1 MASTAVKK
9 DYVSHHMPVA
19 RVTDT
24 IRAIKG
30 VSKPMELPSD
40 VYTTTEAPKVSR
52 QMTTSRKIAAGIIFA
67 SHVFGL
73 IGVYQM
79 LTMPGLM
86 GLKCFMGCM
95 LIYVLTGTTGVTAG
109 VHRLWAHRS
118 YKAKWPA
125 RLILAFYNTIANQSS
140 IYHWAIEHRV
150 HHRHVDTDADPHNI
164 NRGFFFAHMGWLF
177 APRTDAFAAA
187 RKEID
192 DSDLRADPIVM
203 FQDRHY
209 AWLSIL
215 LCYVMPTILGA
226 PFVGGSYWKAFCIFA
241 MFRWTLTLHVTWT
254 VNSVAHTFGTRPYRP
269 EEKATEFA
277 PVSFFSGGEG
287 WHNYHH
293 AFPWDYA
300 ASETSAD
307 IFWRFNLARFWIDS
321 FAALGWVHD
330 RKVQR
335 NVWGV
340 PLTCP
345 GEAPVPAGAHGHSH
359 GHHGAHA
366 APAVAEAKQ

>member
-1 MASTAVKK
+1 MSSVAVKR

-19 RVTDT
+19 RVTDALRT
-24 IRAIKG
+24 LKG
-30 VSKPMELPSD
+30 DKDLGAEIPSNL
-40 VYTTTEAPKVSR
+40 YTTTESPKTSR
-52 QMTTSRKIAAGIIFA
+52 GMTTSRKIAAAIIIGAHLFGVVGI
-67 SHVFGL
+67 
-73 IGVYQM
+73 YQM
-79 LTMPGLM
+79 LTMPGFL
-86 GLKCFMGCM
+86 GLKCFMTCM
-95 LIYVLTGTTGVTAG
+95 LMYVLTGTTGVTAG

-125 RLILAFYNTIANQSS
+125 RLILALCNTIANQSS

-164 NRGFFFAHMGWLF
+164 NRGFFYAHMGWLF
-177 APRTDAFAAA
+177 CPRSDAFAAA

-192 DSDLRADPIVM
+192 DSDLRADAIVM

-209 AWLSIL
+209 SWLSVL
-215 LCYVMPTILGA
+215 LSFVAPTI
-226 PFVGGSYWKAFCIFA
+226 VGGYALGGAYFQAWCIFA
-241 MFRWTLTLHVTWT
+241 MFRWCWTLHVTWT

-269 EEKATEFA
+269 NERATEFA

-300 ASETSAD
+300 ASETGGD
-307 IFWRFNLARFWIDS
+307 VYWRFNLARMWIDL
-321 FAALGWVHD
+321 FAALGWVSD
-330 RKVQR
+330 RKIQR

-340 PLTCP
+340 EISSPE
-345 GEAPVPAGAHGHSH
+345 EAPMPAY
-359 GHHGAHA
+359 
-366 APAVAEAKQ
+366 